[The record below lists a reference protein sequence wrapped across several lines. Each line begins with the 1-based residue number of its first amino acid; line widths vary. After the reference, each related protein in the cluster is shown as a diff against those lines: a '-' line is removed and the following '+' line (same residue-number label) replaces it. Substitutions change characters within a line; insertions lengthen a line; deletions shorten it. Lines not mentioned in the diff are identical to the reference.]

1 MATVCSH
8 IACTLNFMS
17 IVHIAHKWAMSVA
30 VEQLNPKI
38 CFMSVGL
45 SRVGAIVVEVYRFV
59 VAGKYF
65 VLVSMQEAM
74 VQLCGLLNISADPM
88 GTSQGTYQ

>member
-1 MATVCSH
+1 MYSH
-8 IACTLNFMS
+8 IACTLKFMS
-17 IVHIAHKWAMSVA
+17 IVHIAHNWAMSVA
-30 VEQLNPKI
+30 VGQLNLKI
-38 CFMSVGL
+38 CSISVSL
-45 SRVGAIVVEVYRFV
+45 SRVGAIIVEDSRFV

-65 VLVSMQEAM
+65 VPVSLREAM

>member
-1 MATVCSH
+1 
-8 IACTLNFMS
+8 MS
-17 IVHIAHKWAMSVA
+17 IVHIAHNWAMSVA
-30 VEQLNPKI
+30 MGQLNPKI

-45 SRVGAIVVEVYRFV
+45 SWVGAIVVEVYRFV

-65 VLVSMQEAM
+65 IPVSLREAM